1 MKIFYLLIS
10 VLSLLL
16 IGCSSTYKV
25 SDFPSRDKFY
35 EDFNKS
41 ASDKSLKIIL
51 DNDSTISADDGARIS
66 NDSLFI
72 TLPVLKQEKVINKD
86 DIEDI
91 TVSIHDMTTTI
102 VLKNDKSVTA
112 GSIDILPGS
121 SVAIYNFE
129 NTYKYLSLINVK
141 EISYKNHWL
150 GLPVPLISGTLIG
163 VGLGILFVEV
173 NDTFSSGSGSGSN
186 FQSSSNSQRG
196 ADGYAFLGLSAIGI
210 VGGSILGWI
219 NGWTYTYEFAP

>member
-1 MKIFYLLIS
+1 MKIYYLLIS
-10 VLSLLL
+10 LSSLLL

-35 EDFNKS
+35 EDFNNS

-51 DNDSTISADDGARIS
+51 NNDSTITAENGAVIS

-91 TVSIHDMTTTI
+91 KVSIHDMTTTI

-112 GSIDILPGS
+112 GSIDILPDS

-150 GLPVPLISGTLIG
+150 GVPIGFVSGIP
-163 VGLGILFVEV
+163 VGLGAGYIIASIFKGNNQYSGNNANNIFLYIF
-173 NDTFSSGSGSGSN
+173 FSSPI
-186 FQSSSNSQRG
+186 
-196 ADGYAFLGLSAIGI
+196 IGGI
-210 VGGSILGWI
+210 WGWI
-219 NGWTYTYEFAP
+219 TGWTYIYEFAP